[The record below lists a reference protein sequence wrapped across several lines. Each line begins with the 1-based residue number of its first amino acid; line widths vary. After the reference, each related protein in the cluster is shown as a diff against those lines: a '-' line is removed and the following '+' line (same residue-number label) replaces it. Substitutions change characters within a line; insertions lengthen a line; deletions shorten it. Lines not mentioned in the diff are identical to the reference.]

1 MHTSCRRDRAEPLA
15 RPARHD
21 MRPRRRNAIARH
33 RTRAVLALVGSALLI
48 MAIAVPVTAGPGS
61 RPFKGSVAGEVAF
74 NEVPV
79 TVCPNYGGLRTE
91 SSAIGT
97 STHLGKTR
105 MTALHCTP
113 LGDDFGP
120 GTMTLTSAS
129 GDEVWITYNGSAP
142 FPGEGVTVYQGSLKF
157 KVVGGT
163 GRFKDAVGGGTMV
176 IEIVFQGFEDPAWP
190 AKWVWNGTIGY

>member
-1 MHTSCRRDRAEPLA
+1 M
-15 RPARHD
+15 
-21 MRPRRRNAIARH
+21 ARH
-33 RTRAVLALVGSALLI
+33 RTHAVLALAGSALLI
-48 MAIAVPVTAGPGS
+48 MAIAAPVSADPGS
-61 RPFKGSVAGEVAF
+61 RPLKGSVAGEVAF
-74 NEVPV
+74 NPVPV

-97 STHLGKTR
+97 STHLGR
-105 MTALHCTP
+105 TAMMAQHCTP

-129 GDEVWITYNGSAP
+129 GDEVWITYDGSAP
-142 FPGEGVTVYQGSLKF
+142 FPGEGVTVYQGSITF

-163 GRFKDAVGGGTMV
+163 GRFADAVGGGTMI

-190 AKWVWNGTIGY
+190 ARWTWSGTIGY

>member
-1 MHTSCRRDRAEPLA
+1 MVDRPVRSL
-15 RPARHD
+15 
-21 MRPRRRNAIARH
+21 
-33 RTRAVLALVGSALLI
+33 LALAVSVLLVMGLVATASAG
-48 MAIAVPVTAGPGS
+48 AGS
-61 RPFKGSVAGEVAF
+61 RPFKGSVVGEVAF

-97 STHLGKTR
+97 STHLGKTV
-105 MTALHCTP
+105 MTAMHCTP

-129 GDEVWITYNGSAP
+129 GDQVWITYHGSAP
-142 FPGEGVTVYQGSLKF
+142 FPGEGVTVYQGSIEF
-157 KVVGGT
+157 KVIGGT
-163 GRFKDAVGGGTMV
+163 GRFEDAVGGGTMI
-176 IEIVFQGFEDPAWP
+176 IEIVFQGLEDPAWP

>member
-1 MHTSCRRDRAEPLA
+1 M
-15 RPARHD
+15 
-21 MRPRRRNAIARH
+21 ARH
-33 RTRAVLALVGSALLI
+33 RTHAVLALVGSALLI
-48 MAIAVPVTAGPGS
+48 MAIAAPVSADPGS
-61 RPFKGSVAGEVAF
+61 RPFKGVVVGEVAF
-74 NEVPV
+74 NEVLV

-97 STHLGKTR
+97 STHLGKTV
-105 MTALHCTP
+105 MTAQHCTP

-142 FPGEGVTVYQGSLKF
+142 FPGEGVTVYQGRIVF

-163 GRFKDAVGGGTMV
+163 GRFEGAVGSGTMT

-190 AKWVWNGTIGY
+190 ATWAWKGIIGY

>member
-1 MHTSCRRDRAEPLA
+1 MARR
-15 RPARHD
+15 
-21 MRPRRRNAIARH
+21 
-33 RTRAVLALVGSALLI
+33 RTRAVLALVGSALLT
-48 MAIAVPVTAGPGS
+48 MAIAAPVGADPGS
-61 RPFKGSVAGEVAF
+61 RPFKGTVVGEVAF

-79 TVCPNYGGLRTE
+79 AVCPNWGGLRTE

-97 STHLGKTR
+97 STHLGKTV
-105 MTALHCTP
+105 MTAMHCTP

-129 GDEVWITYNGSAP
+129 GDQVWITYHGSAP
-142 FPGEGVTVYQGSLKF
+142 FPGPGVTVYQGSIEF

-163 GRFKDAVGGGTMV
+163 GRFEDAVGGGTMI
-176 IEIVFQGFEDPAWP
+176 IEIVFQGLEDPAWP